1 MPKVILV
8 LLLPGTSP
16 HSKVY
21 PLNFFVCKIEK
32 SLPFYPYNLYTNLSG
47 KKELTYYCAPIT
59 TTHSHKK
66 LKYWP
71 ILGPD

>member
-47 KKELTYYCAPIT
+47 KKELTYYCAPYNYYSLTQKIKVLADFG
-59 TTHSHKK
+59 S
-66 LKYWP
+66 
-71 ILGPD
+71 